1 MKQLPVHEIKGEGRL
16 CKLSAELLSLIAGFC
31 EPIDLCALARTCRLL
46 YQHAMPALCRSVVVR
61 QEQTARLLGFL
72 ALLKPRLLEHIRNAS
87 LFLDWGPGGGRIRI
101 VESMTKLQ
109 NLSIKYGRCGV
120 DDYIPIL
127 PALPMTLRT
136 CSLQVVSV
144 TFYGSEYLLT

>member
-16 CKLSAELLSLIAGFC
+16 CKLSAELLGLIAGFC

-136 CSLQVVSV
+136 CSLKVVSV
-144 TFYGSEYLLT
+144 RFYGQENVLT

>member
-1 MKQLPVHEIKGEGRL
+1 MKQLPVHEIKGESRL

-101 VESMTKLQ
+101 IESMTRLQ
-109 NLSIKYGRCGV
+109 NLSIKYSHCGV

-127 PALPMTLRT
+127 PVLPMTLRT
-136 CSLQVVSV
+136 C
-144 TFYGSEYLLT
+144 